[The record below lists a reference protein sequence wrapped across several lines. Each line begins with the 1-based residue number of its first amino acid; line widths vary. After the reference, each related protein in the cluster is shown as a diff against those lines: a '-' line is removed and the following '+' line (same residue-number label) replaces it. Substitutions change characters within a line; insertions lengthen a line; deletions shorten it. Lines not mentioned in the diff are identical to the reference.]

1 MSSRPDSVVGGLI
14 MKYLEEK
21 GYKVSGESQYK
32 HLIDKLPIKSKIMLN
47 LIRVHPGIN
56 AKTIQQQLNLES
68 KHTFL
73 KYMRQLLNNGLVEF
87 QKGKKDK
94 RQKQFQL
101 TNKGHTI
108 RQLILKDKLEDS
120 LDFFFNYC
128 EKIFL
133 NFYPEYLNSGEWMYF
148 KEKIGYNDDLV
159 ESLEKQVLSY
169 IKTSLENT
177 NNFKKERL
185 AKISQEGSADL

>member
-1 MSSRPDSVVGGLI
+1 

-21 GYKVSGESQYK
+21 EYQISGESQYI
-32 HLIDKLPIKSKIMLN
+32 HLIDKLSIKSKIMLN
-47 LIRVHPGIN
+47 LIRAHPGIN

-108 RQLILKDKLEDS
+108 RQLILKNKLEDS
-120 LDFFFNYC
+120 LDFFFSYC

-177 NNFKKERL
+177 NSFKKGR
-185 AKISQEGSADL
+185 

>member
-1 MSSRPDSVVGGLI
+1 

-21 GYKVSGESQYK
+21 GYKFSGNSQYQ
-32 HLIDKLPIKSKIMLN
+32 HLIDKLPAKSILMLN
-47 LIRVHPGIN
+47 LVRDHPGIN

-108 RQLILKDKLEDS
+108 RYLILKNELENS
-120 LDFFFNYC
+120 LNFFFKHC
-128 EKIFL
+128 EEIFL
-133 NFYPEYLNSGEWMYF
+133 NFYPEYANSSEWMNF
-148 KEKIGYNDDLV
+148 KKEIGYVDDLI
-159 ESLEKQVLSY
+159 ENLEEQVLSY
-169 IKTSLENT
+169 IKNSL
-177 NNFKKERL
+177 KKLE
-185 AKISQEGSADL
+185 KKVKQD